1 MEDED
6 DDEVERAARWLEDL
20 SNGVLNREF
29 DFLTL
34 QGLRV
39 VRARKDSLLCTFV
52 VPDRLSDMDG
62 NWHVGAMATLI
73 DDVGAAMAYS
83 ATGKLK
89 ATLDFCVSYL
99 STAKIQEEV
108 EIESKV
114 VGPGSKGKLAMV
126 VMEVRRKDSGKLIAL
141 AKQWLASVNLTGDQ
155 LKSKL

>member
-1 MEDED
+1 MEDDD
-6 DDEVERAARWLEDL
+6 DDEVERAVRWLEDL

-99 STAKIQEEV
+99 STAKIREEV

-114 VGPGSKGKLAMV
+114 VGAGSKGKLAMV

-141 AKQWLASVNLTGDQ
+141 AKQWLASVNLTGGQ

>member
-6 DDEVERAARWLEDL
+6 DEEVERAARWLEDL